1 MKTFITLLVL
11 SFFIVACTTLPTA
24 NAPLNQPLSWSARQA
39 SLSQIT
45 SWKINGLI
53 SIRNNQQAQS
63 ANVTWAQNEQD
74 YTISIFGP
82 LGFGGLILEGKP
94 GIVTLTEDNG
104 RKFSAPTAETLISET
119 SHWVLPVSDLYFWIR
134 GLPAPNSPSQL
145 QFDRYHHLSSLKQQG
160 WQIFYQKYA
169 GIQNADLPSL
179 IMMRHPPLTIK
190 IVISRWVF

>member
-24 NAPLNQPLSWSARQA
+24 NAPLNQPLRWSARQA

-63 ANVTWAQNEQD
+63 ANVIWSQNDQD

-104 RKFSAPTAETLISET
+104 RKFSAPTPEALISET

-134 GLPAPNSPSQL
+134 GLPAPHTPSQL
-145 QFDRYHHLSSLKQQG
+145 QFDRYHHITSLTQQD
-160 WQIFYQKYA
+160 WNIFYQKYA
-169 GIQNADLPSL
+169 GIQNTDLPSL
-179 IMMRHPPLTIK
+179 IVMRRPPLTIK
-190 IVISRWVF
+190 IVISHWVF